1 MAIGYT
7 AAELMDQFR
16 EELGHGTSRPMQSL
30 GRDEQELLRRM
41 IERVAVQVAA
51 KAIELNNAKLEQDLK
66 PSSG

>member
-7 AAELMDQFR
+7 AAELMEQFR
-16 EELGHGTSRPMQSL
+16 EELGRGTSRPIQSL
-30 GRDEQELLRRM
+30 ARDEQDLLRRM